1 MIKARELGDNQKR
14 PEVPDPLGREESA
27 QAVISVR
34 VVPRSSMNQIVAK
47 EGGVFKVKLKAPPV
61 EGAANK
67 SLRQFLAKKLGVPK
81 NNVEIISGARS
92 RTKTVQI
99 YGLDMKDVDR
109 ILEGDSSGA

>member
-1 MIKARELGDNQKR
+1 MIKARESGGNQKR
-14 PEVPDPLGREESA
+14 PEASDPLGREESA

-67 SLRQFLAKKLGVPK
+67 SLRQFLAKRLGVPK
-81 NNVEIISGARS
+81 SNVEIISGARS

-99 YGLDMKDVDR
+99 YGLEMKDVDR
-109 ILEGDSSGA
+109 ILEGDS